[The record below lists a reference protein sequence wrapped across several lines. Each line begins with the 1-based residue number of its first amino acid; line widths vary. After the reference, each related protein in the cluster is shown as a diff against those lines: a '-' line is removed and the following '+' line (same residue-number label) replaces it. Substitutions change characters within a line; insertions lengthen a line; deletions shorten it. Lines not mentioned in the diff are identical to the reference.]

1 MQIFLLILLIV
12 LAVVVIRGLFNKE
25 WRDASQAKIDA
36 VKKERIFWG
45 LVNGYRGMNL
55 GVEAIFTV
63 HLDVRHLATFITSGN
78 ARSEEDEK
86 ILKLLKG
93 QSSFSSIKVLNDTL
107 EEIDKVIAG
116 IFSHDDQ
123 LYTKGE
129 IKKLLEGRKN
139 EQLFVPAQYDKFVDF
154 YMRFLPD
161 HAHLKSADLWEAR
174 KKLNDAAGKLEW
186 KTDEI
191 KVDAETLFAVRKSE
205 VEVGEAVGE
214 VICGKD
220 NEKDI
225 LKAFIRDWEHIQML
239 RTCVVDLVVPW
250 QGTNLLDRWFWRIVE
265 IFL

>member
-1 MQIFLLILLIV
+1 MQILLLVVLIV
-12 LAVVVIRGLFNKE
+12 LAVIVLRGLFNKE
-25 WRDASQAKIDA
+25 WRDAAQARIDA
-36 VKKERIFWG
+36 VKKERVFWR
-45 LVNGYRGMNL
+45 LVRGYQGMNL
-55 GVEAIFTV
+55 GIEAIFTV
-63 HLDVRHLATFITSGN
+63 HLDVRHLATFFTSDN
-78 ARSEEDEK
+78 VRSENDKK
-86 ILKLLKG
+86 ILELLNG
-93 QSSFSSIKVLNDTL
+93 QNSFSSIKVLNDTL

-116 IFSHDDQ
+116 IFSHDGQ

-129 IKKLLEGRKN
+129 IKKHFESRKDERLLM
-139 EQLFVPAQYDKFVDF
+139 PDQYDKFVDF

-161 HAHLKSADLWEAR
+161 HAHLKGTDLWKAR
-174 KKLNDAAGKLEW
+174 KELNDVAGKLEW

-225 LKAFIRDWEHIQML
+225 LKAFIKDWEHIQML

-250 QGTNLLDRWFWRIVE
+250 HGTNLLQRWFWQIVE
-265 IFL
+265 VFL